1 MTSRSRTFQL
11 HHPWLTLLS
20 IVMLAALGLGLMA
33 LPVWGWI
40 ALRFSPVQR
49 HYLPIYLQSSV
60 GVLTGDGPEYVEWIK
75 KKGSGRDWVIVQPDD
90 LVPTGQDYPPFQL
103 SPAALAHGWTDLGF
117 NTDGVFTQRDIRDT
131 LQTEIFDG
139 HSLLFFVLQP
149 FELFLVGFLC
159 WKVFDHWR
167 EQQARER
174 GAVWDVNYRPTPWG
188 DDLALFLNQLAR
200 ETREGAVGTLKWIVA
215 RQQSLRRPA
224 AVEVESA
231 TVSPS
236 GIVQAAPPV
245 PIQPKPK
252 AVTPVVSKVVEVA
265 PVLSPKP
272 AAPATKPS
280 RTATPKPQRA
290 KAQPEPQPTPGSP
303 FGKPIAEGE
312 PERKWDISQWI
323 D

>member
-20 IVMLAALGLGLMA
+20 VVMLAALGLGLIT
-33 LPVWGWI
+33 LTVWGLI

-75 KKGSGRDWVIVQPDD
+75 KKGPGRDWVIAQPED
-90 LVPTGQDYPPFQL
+90 LVPTRQDYPPFQL
-103 SPAALAHGWTDLGF
+103 SPAALAHRWTDLGF
-117 NTDGVFTQRDIRDT
+117 NTDGTFTQRDTRDT
-131 LQTEIFDG
+131 LQAEIFDG

-149 FELFLVGFLC
+149 FELFLVGFLF

-167 EQQARER
+167 KQQARER
-174 GAVWDVNYRPTPWG
+174 GAVWDVNYRPAPWG

-200 ETREGAVGTLKWIVA
+200 ETREGAAGSWRWIVA
-215 RQQSLRRPA
+215 RQQSMRQPPA
-224 AVEVESA
+224 IAVESA
-231 TVSPS
+231 TVLPS
-236 GIVQAAPPV
+236 QIVEAVAPV
-245 PIQPKPK
+245 PVKPKPK
-252 AVTPVVSKVVEVA
+252 TVTPVVSKVVEVA
-265 PVLSPKP
+265 PVQSPKP
-272 AAPATKPS
+272 SAPATKPQPVKPQP
-280 RTATPKPQRA
+280 APKPA
-290 KAQPEPQPTPGSP
+290 PTSP
-303 FGKPIAEGE
+303 FGKAVAESE